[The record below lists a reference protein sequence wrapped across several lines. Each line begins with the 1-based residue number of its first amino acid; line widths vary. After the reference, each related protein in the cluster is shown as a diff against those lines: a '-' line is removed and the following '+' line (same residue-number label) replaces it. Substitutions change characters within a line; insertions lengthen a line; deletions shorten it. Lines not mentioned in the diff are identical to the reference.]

1 MSDSVISPLA
11 DLWENWRG
19 YSHSGEICTP
29 KFLFFL
35 QKVSHKTV
43 KKIRGLGVQTSYNY
57 VVYTEFY
64 TPKFLLVFRLKL
76 KRQDSV

>member
-1 MSDSVISPLA
+1 MQTSYNYVVYT
-11 DLWENWRG
+11 EF
-19 YSHSGEICTP
+19 CTP
-29 KFLFFL
+29 KLLFFL
-35 QKVSHKTV
+35 QKVNRKTV

-64 TPKFLLVFRLKL
+64 TPKCLLVFRLKL